1 MNKKTILAAMTFVAL
16 TGSLALAGQKAG
28 TGVPGSIHD
37 MTIYGAIG
45 SNDPEATQGRVCAY
59 CHTPHHAI
67 TDGNDYLPLWSHT
80 VTSQTFTPYAS
91 ATIDAN
97 IDPTTMMEGPSKL
110 CMSCHDGSVAVDTHY
125 AFTGGKTLQQD
136 DNLFSTPAVGAKG
149 NLSNDHP
156 IGFIYDKIDGGIADG
171 PIGVGGVGNDPDIKA
186 VHQPGVDEWVR
197 NKKSTF
203 YGSNITIEDRLWAS
217 ASQGGKPI
225 MTCATCHDV
234 HNKKNKDEDGATNY
248 LLLATN
254 KGSALCISCH
264 IK

>member
-1 MNKKTILAAMTFVAL
+1 MNKKTVLSAL
-16 TGSLALAGQKAG
+16 SIVALAGTVAFAG
-28 TGVPGSIHD
+28 TAPRSGIPGSIHD
-37 MTIYGAIG
+37 MTQYGALGG
-45 SNDPEATQGRVCAY
+45 SDPEAQQGRVCAY

-67 TDGNDYLPLWSHT
+67 TEGNDYLPLWSHT
-80 VTSQTFTPYAS
+80 VTTQTFTPYAS

-125 AFTGGKTLQQD
+125 AFNGGKKLQQD
-136 DNLFSTPAVGAKG
+136 DNLFSTPAVGQNG

-156 IGFIYDKIDGGIADG
+156 IGFIYDDADGGVAKGPATGDPTLGSHTDG
-171 PIGVGGVGNDPDIKA
+171 K
-186 VHQPGVDEWVR
+186 DEWIR
-197 NKKSTF
+197 TKSAK
-203 YGSNITIEDRLWAS
+203 YAGSNLTIADRLWVS

-234 HNKKNKDEDGATNY
+234 HNKKNQDAVGATNY
-248 LLLATN
+248 LLLASNT
-254 KGSALCISCH
+254 GSALCLSCH

>member
-1 MNKKTILAAMTFVAL
+1 MNRKLLAALSFVAL
-16 TGSLALAGQKAG
+16 AG
-28 TGVPGSIHD
+28 TAAFAGTEAGSGVPGSIHD
-37 MTIYGAIG
+37 MTIYGAYG
-45 SNDPEATQGRVCAY
+45 SGDPEVQQGRVCAY

-67 TDGNDYLPLWSHT
+67 TEGNDYLPLWSHT
-80 VTSQTFTPYAS
+80 VTTQTFTPYAS

-125 AFTGGKTLQQD
+125 AFTGGKKLQQD
-136 DNLFSTPAVGAKG
+136 DNLFSTPAVGEKG

-156 IGFIYDKIDGGIADG
+156 IGFIYDDADGGIAKG
-171 PIGVGGVGNDPDIKA
+171 PETGNPNLEDHVQGK
-186 VHQPGVDEWVR
+186 DEWIR
-197 NKKSTF
+197 NKNAT
-203 YGSNITIEDRLWAS
+203 YAGSGLKIADRLWAS

-234 HNKKNKDEDGATNY
+234 HNKKNKDKAGSTNY

-254 KGSALCISCH
+254 EGSALCLSCH

>member
-1 MNKKTILAAMTFVAL
+1 MNKKTILAAVSFVAL
-16 TGSLALAGQKAG
+16 AGTAAYAGTKAG
-28 TGVPGSIHD
+28 TGIPGSIHD
-37 MTIYGAIG
+37 MTIYGALG
-45 SNDPEATQGRVCAY
+45 ANDPEAQQGRVCAY

-67 TDGNDYLPLWSHT
+67 TEGNDYLPLWSHT
-80 VTSQTFTPYAS
+80 VTTQTFTPYAS

-125 AFTGGKTLQQD
+125 AFTGGKKLQQD
-136 DNLFSTPAVGAKG
+136 DNLFATPAVGANG

-156 IGFIYDKIDGGIADG
+156 IGFIYDEADGGIATGNIDG
-171 PIGVGGVGNDPDIKA
+171 TVTVDNHVTGKDEYIKRKGA
-186 VHQPGVDEWVR
+186 KFD
-197 NKKSTF
+197 K
-203 YGSNITIEDRLWAS
+203 SNITIADRLWVS

-248 LLLATN
+248 LLLASN
-254 KGSALCISCH
+254 KGSALCLSCH